1 VKARAAVPMSVHVD
15 FAVRELLV
23 VRGVQVK
30 TDRKRASTRK
40 PPYPEAAPT
49 CGRTCHDPI
58 GADPPASFQEARIS
72 GHDGRAQS
80 LEVEPVTRPTFLLT
94 PVCA

>member
-40 PPYPEAAPT
+40 PPYPGSSANL
-49 CGRTCHDPI
+49 RTDLP
-58 GADPPASFQEARIS
+58 
-72 GHDGRAQS
+72 
-80 LEVEPVTRPTFLLT
+80 
-94 PVCA
+94 